1 MAVLFESQKRTARN
15 MCLSINS
22 QSSSADLFADAKFTQ
37 RQRFDGTSVWERVPS
52 RRSDK
57 DQAGKGT
64 EFATEGQETLWDT
77 KGELKG
83 VEAEGFTLGWMFAF
97 AWGTDT
103 VTGSGPYVHDF
114 AIEETTTRA
123 KMTNVYV
130 EDTADVKTKYV
141 DMAITEFT
149 MSYAQKSA
157 IKIDIMMAG
166 CGHWTDG
173 AITDLPAV
181 AQPTY
186 FLNSD
191 TQITLGP
198 VGSGAIISSRV
209 RSGTVK
215 FSTGAVSHTGPGNGL
230 YGYGM
235 RLGLRKISFDLVI
248 AMKDTDDIL
257 TLLENDTLSFLDI
270 ATDSAADAQMDV
282 NFPAFKLKAVQLGAE
297 ENMLIWKISADET
310 CMYNIDGA
318 GVATAS
324 VTNDV
329 AAYLTAV

>member
-15 MCLSINS
+15 VCLSINS
-22 QSSSADLFADAKFTQ
+22 QASSNDLFADNKFTQ
-37 RQRFDGTSVWERVPS
+37 RQRFDGTSVWERIPS

-83 VEAEGFTLGWMFAF
+83 MEAEGFTLGWMFAF

-114 AIEETTTRA
+114 TIEETTTKA
-123 KMTNVYV
+123 MMTNVYV
-130 EDTADVKTKYV
+130 EDTAAIKTKYQ

-173 AITDLPAV
+173 AIASLPAV

-186 FLNSD
+186 LLNSD
-191 TQITLGP
+191 TTVTLGP
-198 VGSGAIISSRV
+198 VGSGAVISSRV
-209 RSGTVK
+209 RSGSVK

-248 AMKDTDDIL
+248 AAQSTDDIL
-257 TLLENDTLSFLDI
+257 TLIENDTLSFLDLS
-270 ATDSAADAQMDV
+270 TNSGAAAEMDV
-282 NFPAFKLKAVQLGAE
+282 NFPAFKLKAVQIGAE
-297 ENMLIWKISADET
+297 ENMIIWKISADET
-310 CMYNIDGA
+310 CMYNIGGA

-324 VTNDV
+324 VTNSV